1 MPPTATNGL
10 NYKIEEIVKSMEAQR
25 QDAQAPRNVSL
36 RQYLAEEY
44 DGLEAEALYSELN
57 VDPSRTTVSDLMK
70 DDQTKWLMPEIVR
83 DGIYRGM
90 GLAQREAL
98 NALYEAALNAAAH
111 GFAAV
116 TSDAGAGGTRWI
128 APEVFTDPVMRGA
141 VQSVFYPDLVVREV
155 TVGNMTV
162 TMPFLDLSDA
172 TLKDSG
178 EGATIEEGSVVY
190 GDKKVNVRKRARAI
204 KTTYEAI
211 EFNNLDLV
219 QLFFEDFGRL
229 LGHTLNGDAV
239 MAIINGDQDDGSEAA
254 PVIGVEDTAKGVQY
268 MDVLK
273 VWARLSMLGRSST
286 SIIGN
291 ETSGIAYLLLPEVLK
306 RDQVGTSIA
315 PVTRIKT
322 PLPTMQDLYL
332 SIKVPGKKLVFQDSS
347 ASLVQLTARPLMVET
362 EKIVMKQITGTAA
375 SIITGFAKLNRNAS
389 VVLDG
394 ALAFSSNGW
403 PTWMS
408 PFAQ

>member
-44 DGLEAEALYSELN
+44 DGLEAEALYSELD

-111 GFAAV
+111 SFAPV
-116 TSDAGAGGTRWI
+116 TSEGGTGGTRWI
-128 APEVFTDPVMRGA
+128 SPEVFTDPVMRGA

-172 TLKDSG
+172 TLKESG
-178 EGATIEEGSVVY
+178 EGATIEEGSVIY
-190 GDKKVNVRKRARAI
+190 ADKKVNVRKRARAI

-239 MAIINGDQDDGSEAA
+239 LAIINGDQEDGSEAA
-254 PVIGVEDTAKGVQY
+254 PVIGVLDTNAGITYK
-268 MDVLK
+268 DVLK
-273 VWARLSMLGRSST
+273 IWARLSMLGRSST

-291 ETSGIAYLLLPEVLK
+291 ETSGVDYLTLPEVLK
-306 RDQVGTSIA
+306 QNQLGRAIA
-315 PVTRIKT
+315 PTRLKT

-394 ALAFSSNGW
+394 AVAFSSAGW
-403 PTWMS
+403 PAWMS